1 MPSLYVPVAENC
13 CVVPSAAVALGGSIA
28 IETSEAAVTVTSVDP
43 LIVPDAAVIIDD
55 PMLTLC
61 ANPDFMVTI
70 EVASEVHAA
79 AAVRSFVLP
88 SV

>member
-28 IETSEAAVTVTSVDP
+28 IETSVAAVTVTSVDP
-43 LIVPDAAVIIDD
+43 VIVPDAAVILDD

-61 ANPDFMVTI
+61 ANPDLIVTL
-70 EVASEVHAA
+70 EMSSEVQAA
-79 AAVRSFVLP
+79 AAVRSLVLP